1 MNNDDEL
8 ITNEWVSAN
17 WPAEMKRLGI
27 YLRCCDGCNPGVIY
41 ITTGGLFPCVTNLV
55 SVKTRGDVRAFMRG
69 TGRQC
74 ERGRVMRT
82 MKELMKG
89 SE

>member
-27 YLRCCDGCNPGVIY
+27 YLCCCDGCNPGVIY
-41 ITTGGLFPCVTNLV
+41 ITTGELHPCVVDLRE
-55 SVKTRGDVRAFMRG
+55 VKNRGDVRAFLRG
-69 TGRQC
+69 MGLET
-74 ERGRVMRT
+74 
-82 MKELMKG
+82 KG
-89 SE
+89 GE